1 VKRIRRSGRAG
12 VALLAAALTTGIGLA
27 ADLEPTEPLHPP
39 EAPTGAEP
47 AAPPGIPEPQPPAA
61 IEPLSVRPL
70 TVVESGRN
78 DSNPVWAPSGTLI
91 AFERSRGERKEI
103 VITRTDGGVV
113 HTIYYQVS
121 AENKQ
126 PKFFFPGLPDEASYN
141 AGMAWSPRSDRL
153 VFMSNGGE
161 GNYDLFLRE
170 LNGKTTRLTDHK
182 EKDGHAH
189 WSPVAERL
197 VFVSGR
203 TGKGDLYLLD
213 LATRA
218 VTLLTHGGKPYLYP
232 QWSPDGRKIAVTH
245 GSNQNHDIFLIDLQT
260 PEAAPRPLTTW
271 GYDDLRPVWS
281 PDGNKIAFYSNYN
294 PAGDS
299 KAWSLVVIAADG
311 SDPTGGDGLAAKVVA
326 TDVLPDVERGPA
338 WLPDST
344 RLVYVKNDR
353 REYNPIYLVDLG
365 RKTNVLIKT
374 GTQMNHDLAASTQGV
389 LAFRAQV
396 DQWDQIF
403 LAELKE

>member
-1 VKRIRRSGRAG
+1 MNRIRRPSRAG
-12 VALLAAALTTGIGLA
+12 AALLATALAAGIGLA
-27 ADLEPTEPLHPP
+27 AELEPTEPLRPP

-47 AAPPGIPEPQPPAA
+47 AVPPVIPESQPPAA
-61 IEPLSVRPL
+61 FEPLSVRPL

-103 VITRTDGGVV
+103 VITRTDGAVV

-121 AENKQ
+121 ADSQQ

-161 GNYDLFLRE
+161 GNYDLYLRE
-170 LNGKTTRLTDHK
+170 LNGKTTRLTAHK

-203 TGKGDLYLLD
+203 TGKGDLYLMD
-213 LATRA
+213 LATRG
-218 VTLLTHGGKPYLYP
+218 VTLLRHGGNPFLYP

-245 GSNQNHDIFLIDLQT
+245 GSNQNHDILLIDLQH

-281 PDGNKIAFYSNYN
+281 PDGKKIAFYSNYN
-294 PAGDS
+294 TGGDP
-299 KAWSLVVIAADG
+299 KVWSLVVIAADG

-344 RLVYVKNDR
+344 RLVYVKDDR
-353 REYNPIYLVDLG
+353 QEYNPIYLVELG
-365 RKTNVLIKT
+365 RQTNVLVKT
-374 GTQMNHDLAASTQGV
+374 GTQMNHDLAVSSRGV

>member
-1 VKRIRRSGRAG
+1 VNRIRRSYHAAG
-12 VALLAAALTTGIGLA
+12 ALLAAALTAGIGLA
-27 ADLEPTEPLHPP
+27 ADLEPTEPPLPS
-39 EAPTGAEP
+39 EAPAGAEP
-47 AAPPGIPEPQPPAA
+47 ATAPAIPEPPA

-70 TVVESGRN
+70 TGVGSGRN

-103 VITRTDGGVV
+103 VIARADGGVV
-113 HTIYYQVS
+113 HTIYYQLS
-121 AENKQ
+121 EDSQQ
-126 PKFFFPGLPDEASYN
+126 PKFFFPGLSQEASYN
-141 AGMAWSPRSDRL
+141 AGMAWSPAGDRL

-161 GNYDLFLRE
+161 GNYDLYLRE
-170 LNGKTTRLTDHK
+170 LTGRTTRLTDHK

-203 TGKGDLYLLD
+203 TGKGDLYFLNLT
-213 LATRA
+213 TRA
-218 VTLLTHGGKPYLYP
+218 VTQLTHGDKPYLYP
-232 QWSPDGRKIAVTH
+232 QWSPDGRRLAVTH
-245 GSNQNHDIFLIDLQT
+245 GSNQNHDILLMDLQN
-260 PEAAPRPLTTW
+260 PGEAPRPLTTW
-271 GYDDLRPVWS
+271 EYDDLRPVWS
-281 PDGNKIAFYSNYN
+281 PDGKKIAFYSNHN
-294 PAGDS
+294 AAGDP
-299 KAWSLVVIAADG
+299 KVWSIVVIAADG
-311 SDPTGGDGLAAKVVA
+311 SDPSGGDGLAAKVVA

-353 REYNPIYLVDLG
+353 QEYNPIYFADLA
-365 RKTNVLIKT
+365 RKSNVPIKT
-374 GTQMNHDLAASTQGV
+374 GTKMNHDLAVSTQGV